1 MRIIQ
6 YHQGKDFIAD
16 NLALLEEAEAANN
29 LIIGL
34 AFGIAAGK
42 YPVENCL
49 LFSVAAGNKTILA
62 ALQTP
67 GRNLTFY
74 GVVDAIPSAV
84 EWLDTYCK
92 EHHHVIPGLV
102 APKALTVDFA
112 KAWQKQTG
120 IAWKVHMGQRVFQL
134 NEVSKIDEANGS
146 LRKAT
151 QADKVT
157 IAQWLIQFHE
167 EAIGQD
173 IRGEEMERA
182 QRMLDADR
190 LYLWEDEKIVSMAA
204 STRGTKNGVSI
215 NAVFTPMAFR
225 KQGYASSCV
234 GNLCRILLTQ
244 GYQFCTLFTDAGNP
258 TSNKI
263 YQEIGFREVAK
274 FQAIDFLNPE

>member
-6 YHQGKDFIAD
+6 YHKGEDFIAD
-16 NLALLEEAEAANN
+16 NLALLEQEEAANN

-42 YPVENCL
+42 YPVEDCL
-49 LFSVAAGNKTILA
+49 IFSAAVGNRTLLA

-74 GVVDAIPSAV
+74 GEPQAISSAV
-84 EWLDTYCK
+84 EWLHAYCK
-92 EHHHVIPGLV
+92 THNHTIPGLV
-102 APKALTVDFA
+102 APKALTDAFA
-112 KAWQKQTG
+112 IAWQKQTG
-120 IAWKVHMGQRVFQL
+120 IAWKIHMAQRVFQL
-134 NEVSKIDEANGS
+134 NEVSSIAEANGS

-151 QADKVT
+151 QIDKPT
-157 IAQWLIQFHE
+157 IAQWLIQFHK

-182 QRMLDADR
+182 QRILDADR
-190 LYLWEDEKIVSMAA
+190 LYLWEDERIVSMAA

-215 NAVFTPMAFR
+215 NAVFTPKAYR

-234 GNLCRILLTQ
+234 ANLCRILLAQ
-244 GYQFCTLFTDAGNP
+244 GYQFCTLFTDAENP

-274 FQAIDFLNPE
+274 FQAVDFLNPE

>member
-6 YHQGKDFIAD
+6 YHQAKDFIAD
-16 NLALLEEAEAANN
+16 NLALLEQAEAANN

-42 YPVENCL
+42 YPMENCL
-49 LFSVAAGNKTILA
+49 MFSVAAGNNTILA

-74 GVVDAIPSAV
+74 GVADAVPSAV
-84 EWLDTYCK
+84 EWLHTYCE
-92 EHHHVIPGLV
+92 EHNHIIPGLV

-112 KAWQKQTG
+112 RAWQKQTS
-120 IAWKVHMGQRVFQL
+120 IPWKVHMAQRVFQL
-134 NEVSKIDEANGS
+134 NEVSEIVEANGS
-146 LRKAT
+146 LRKAM
-151 QADKVT
+151 QADKPT

-173 IRGEEMERA
+173 IRGEEMKRA

-215 NAVFTPMAFR
+215 NAVFTPKSYR
-225 KQGYASSCV
+225 KRGYASSCV
-234 GNLCRILLTQ
+234 ANLCLTLLAQ

-263 YQEIGFREVAK
+263 YQEIGFQEVAK